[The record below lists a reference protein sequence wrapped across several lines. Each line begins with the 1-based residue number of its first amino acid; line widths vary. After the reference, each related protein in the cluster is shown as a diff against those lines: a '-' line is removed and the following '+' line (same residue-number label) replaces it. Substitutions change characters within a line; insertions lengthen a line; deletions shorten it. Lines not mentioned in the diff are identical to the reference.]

1 MLYHAYEFT
10 QTAIAPL
17 RQAAR
22 YGRAVLNDPR
32 NPWQGAP
39 PQKAAAAM
47 LELFESATKY
57 YGKPAFGYE
66 SVTVRGV
73 EAKVVEELVAL
84 KPFCQLIRFRRIAE
98 GLDESKDPK
107 ILLVAPMSGHYAT
120 LLRGTVETLMQDH
133 DVYITDWL
141 DARDVPLA
149 AGRFDL
155 DDYIDYLREFLAI
168 IGQGATL
175 MGVCQPGVPSLA
187 AASIMAEDQDPF
199 RPAAVV
205 MMGSPID
212 TRVSPTEPNRLAG
225 SKPLS
230 WFKKNV
236 ITWVPWPRAG
246 FMRQV
251 YPGFLQ
257 LSSFLA
263 MNPERHSTAY
273 RKQFDNLI
281 RGDGES
287 AAAHNAFYDEY
298 LAVMDMTAEFYLQTI
313 DEVFQRHLL
322 PKGEFLHRGRL
333 VRPEALTDVALMTIE
348 GGKDDITGAGQ
359 THAACDLAKNLPA
372 DLKLAYTHP
381 DVGHYG
387 QFNGGRWRRD
397 IYPKVAAFIREK
409 GRLGPVA

>member
-10 QTAIAPL
+10 QTAIAPW

-22 YGRAVLNDPR
+22 YGRTLLNDPR
-32 NPWQGAP
+32 NPWQASP
-39 PQKAAAAM
+39 PHKAASAM
-47 LELFESATKY
+47 LEIFESATRQ
-57 YGKPAFGYE
+57 YGKPAFGYDT
-66 SVTVRGV
+66 VQVRGAQ
-73 EAKVVEELVAL
+73 AKVVEEVVAH
-84 KPFCQLIRFRRIAE
+84 KPFCDLIRFRRIGE
-98 GLDESKDPK
+98 GVEESQDPK

-120 LLRGTVETLMQDH
+120 LLRGTVETLMTEH

-155 DDYIDYLREFLAI
+155 DDYVDYLREFLGV
-168 IGQGATL
+168 IGPNVTL
-175 MGVCQPGVPSLA
+175 MGVCQPGVPSMI
-187 AASIMAEDQDPF
+187 AASLMSEDKNPN
-199 RPAAVV
+199 RPAALV

-212 TRVSPTEPNRLAG
+212 TRVSPTEPNRLAS

-236 ITWVPWPRAG
+236 VSWVPWPRAG
-246 FMRQV
+246 FMRPV

-298 LAVMDMTAEFYLQTI
+298 LAVMDLTGEFYLQTI

-322 PKGEFLHRGRL
+322 PKGDMKHRGRP
-333 VRPEALTDVALMTIE
+333 VRPEKITDVAFMTIE

-359 THAACDLAKNLPA
+359 THAALDLCKNLPA

-409 GRLGPVA
+409 GRGVQA